1 MYGVQ
6 ELLEQG
12 LLLACAIQLPADGG
26 ALGNLLAT
34 YAAVLAGQ
42 VCSMHQLPHMLPVSI
57 LPASVPEDH
66 RCIMAASDSRRPQL
80 LQWVLF

>member
-1 MYGVQ
+1 MSSLHGLQ

-12 LLLACAIQLPADGG
+12 LLLACALQLPPDGG

-42 VCSMHQLPHMLPVSI
+42 VSFPGNL
-57 LPASVPEDH
+57 
-66 RCIMAASDSRRPQL
+66 IMIFISLSPKQR
-80 LQWVLF
+80 